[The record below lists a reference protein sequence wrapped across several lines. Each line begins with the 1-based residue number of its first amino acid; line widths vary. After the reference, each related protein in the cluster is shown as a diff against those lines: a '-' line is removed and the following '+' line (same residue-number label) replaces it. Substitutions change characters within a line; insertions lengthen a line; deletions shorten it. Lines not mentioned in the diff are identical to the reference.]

1 MLPIRKQAKQTS
13 RRNELCTMDI
23 MIGRYSRGRGDLTS
37 NVSFSREHLGKEDR
51 KRDLMLRT
59 DLVILEKEM

>member
-1 MLPIRKQAKQTS
+1 
-13 RRNELCTMDI
+13 MDI

-51 KRDLMLRT
+51 KRFNVEDRFGNT
-59 DLVILEKEM
+59 

>member
-1 MLPIRKQAKQTS
+1 
-13 RRNELCTMDI
+13 MDI

-51 KRDLMLRT
+51 KKDLMLRT
-59 DLVILEKEM
+59 DLVILEKEV

>member
-1 MLPIRKQAKQTS
+1 
-13 RRNELCTMDI
+13 MDI

-37 NVSFSREHLGKEDR
+37 NVSFSREHLRKEDR

-59 DLVILEKEM
+59 DLVILEKEV